1 VVPSAAAQWLSID
14 AAGKLSTTQA
24 KLNTAVSTL
33 GVAGI
38 TSDHGLGT
46 MGAQCTVA
54 ATIGTTSHSISVT
67 VYAPQIWSSI
77 SYGASA
83 LSMFTTVGEELLPMT
98 VKVADKSKLAPH
110 RFSAVCTTTAK
121 YTDNTP
127 VKFDFDIHTGVGTL
141 DGHSVL
147 TVDVKT
153 DTQTLSPVGDLIT
166 VFNNLNRGTDK
177 RTKVKL

>member
-1 VVPSAAAQWLSID
+1 MLRPGAFEASPGQTVTNAKMYCVPSAAAQWLSID

-54 ATIGTTSHSISVT
+54 ATIGTTSHSTSVT

-98 VKVADKSKLAPH
+98 VKVADKSKLAPAQASDLSH
-110 RFSAVCTTTAK
+110 M
-121 YTDNTP
+121 P
-127 VKFDFDIHTGVGTL
+127 VPL
-141 DGHSVL
+141 DL
-147 TVDVKT
+147 ELMPL
-153 DTQTLSPVGDLIT
+153 Q
-166 VFNNLNRGTDK
+166 
-177 RTKVKL
+177 